1 MLYRDTVE
9 ATAAIAVKKARFLR
23 ERPSGYLLGSMLAG
37 AYVGL
42 GIILIF
48 SIGAPLAAA
57 NDPLRAALM
66 GASFGI
72 ALSLVIIG
80 GAELFTGNN
89 LTMVCGLWLRQT
101 TARDLIDVWVVS
113 WIGNL
118 IGSVLLASMVW
129 LSGAAVTKAS
139 GFVTSVA
146 LAKVSAPLWPLFLKA
161 VLCNWLVCLAVWTSI
176 RATSEAAKLVMIFW
190 CLFAFIGS
198 GFEHSIANMT
208 LLTLAMLMPA
218 TEGLT
223 WSACAYNITV
233 VTLGNIVGG
242 AVMVAGVYCF
252 ASCPRV
258 RQIAQVSGARDAR
271 VTS

>member
-9 ATAAIAVKKARFLR
+9 ATAAIAVKKTRFLR
-23 ERPSGYLLGSMLAG
+23 ERPIGYLLGSMLAG

-42 GIILIF
+42 GIVLIF
-48 SIGAPLAAA
+48 SIGAPLAAS
-57 NDPLRAALM
+57 NDPFRAALM

-101 TARDLIDVWVVS
+101 SARDLVDIWVVS

-118 IGSVLLASMVW
+118 IGSVCLAAMVW
-129 LSGAAVTKAS
+129 LSGAAVTKA
-139 GFVTSVA
+139 GAFVTTIA
-146 LAKVSAPLWPLFLKA
+146 LAKVSAPVGPLFLKA

-176 RATSEAAKLVMIFW
+176 RATSDSAKLVMIFW
-190 CLFAFIGS
+190 CLFAFISS
-198 GFEHSIANMT
+198 GFEHSVANMT

-223 WSACAYNITV
+223 WSACAYNIVV

-242 AVMVAGVYCF
+242 AVMVAGVYCY
-252 ASCPRV
+252 ASCPRA
-258 RQIAQVSGARDAR
+258 RQPQEAAAVKEACVPG
-271 VTS
+271 